1 MTYFAELYGRVNGLK
16 SKNPKL
22 KTLLSVGGWEV
33 GSMPFSHMVAT
44 PASRAKFMRHACG
57 YLRQYG
63 FDGLDLD
70 WEYPASR
77 GSPSGDKHLFTVL
90 LKVSSNIYILTKVSF
105 T

>member
-1 MTYFAELYGRVNGLK
+1 MNNLK
-16 SKNPKL
+16 TKNPKL

-33 GSMPFSHMVAT
+33 GSTPFTQMVAT

-70 WEYPASR
+70 WEYPAGR
-77 GSPSGDKHLFTVL
+77 GSPAADKDRFTDL
-90 LKVSSNIYILTKVSF
+90 LKVCLSIL
-105 T
+105 